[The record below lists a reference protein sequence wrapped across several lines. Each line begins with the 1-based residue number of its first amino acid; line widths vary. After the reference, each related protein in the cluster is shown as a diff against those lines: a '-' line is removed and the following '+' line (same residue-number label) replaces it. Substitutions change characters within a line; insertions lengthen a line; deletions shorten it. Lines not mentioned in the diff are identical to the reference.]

1 MAQGAKKERDTE
13 NEMAIGGMRN
23 PRRSAQRLPGTLMM
37 GAAIGKLL
45 LKAAEHPSV
54 QKLVADLTEGR
65 PATQVKAKLTN
76 KVRNLVLKVL
86 NVDLGN
92 MPSKTAKAE
101 TPLHPEV
108 LWAWG
113 QATDDPD
120 ACTLAE
126 WLRIGAPLGFSEDT
140 SSQQGCSR
148 LWMDSHGNRNQQTS
162 YIAAW
167 RGGPT
172 TPPQWKRKRI

>member
-1 MAQGAKKERDTE
+1 
-13 NEMAIGGMRN
+13 
-23 PRRSAQRLPGTLMM
+23 M

-65 PATQVKAKLTN
+65 PATQVTSKLTN

-101 TPLHPEV
+101 TPLQPEV

-120 ACTLAE
+120 ACTLAS
-126 WLRIGAPLGFSEDT
+126 G
-140 SSQQGCSR
+140 
-148 LWMDSHGNRNQQTS
+148 
-162 YIAAW
+162 
-167 RGGPT
+167 
-172 TPPQWKRKRI
+172 